1 MDEEATSISAEGRV
15 RSMEQC
21 CGTCEYHKFENVN
34 DGYVCVNSD
43 SEYCADW
50 TEYSDCCEEWEER
63 DGL

>member
-1 MDEEATSISAEGRV
+1 MK
-15 RSMEQC
+15 QC
-21 CGTCEYHKFENVN
+21 CGTCKYHQFENVN

>member
-1 MDEEATSISAEGRV
+1 MSGYSQKWRHK
-15 RSMEQC
+15 MKQC
-21 CGTCEYHKFENVN
+21 CGTCKYHQFENVN

-63 DGL
+63 DER

>member
-1 MDEEATSISAEGRV
+1 MK
-15 RSMEQC
+15 QC
-21 CGTCEYHKFENVN
+21 CGTCKYHKFENVN

-63 DGL
+63 DERQIFIPCKEDG